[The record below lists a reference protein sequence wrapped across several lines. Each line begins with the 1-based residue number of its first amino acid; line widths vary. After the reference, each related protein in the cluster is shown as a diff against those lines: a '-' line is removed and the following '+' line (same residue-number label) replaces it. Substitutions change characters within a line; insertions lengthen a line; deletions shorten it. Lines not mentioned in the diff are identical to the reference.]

1 MGSEMCIRD
10 RNAREYVV
18 RRGMKPTVFDIEV
31 NGSPLHRQADD
42 RSNQKILEENILK
55 VNYKSFTQI
64 VILGSS
70 TFVPFMQL
78 SSSVRRDV
86 IEDLLD
92 IRIFSF
98 MNNLLKD
105 KLRIQKEQVRSLNL
119 KRENL
124 EDKIAMQDKFLKEI
138 ENRSKE
144 DIKSRK
150 QKINDLIRETDK
162 YVITNEELESE
173 VRDTVTEQEKFVGA
187 DKKLSKLNNFKLSLI
202 HI

>member
-1 MGSEMCIRD
+1 
-10 RNAREYVV
+10 
-18 RRGMKPTVFDIEV
+18 
-31 NGSPLHRQADD
+31 
-42 RSNQKILEENILK
+42 
-55 VNYKSFTQI
+55 
-64 VILGSS
+64 
-70 TFVPFMQL
+70 MQL

-124 EDKIAMQDKFLKEI
+124 EDKIKMQDKFLKEI

-144 DIKSRK
+144 DVRSRK
-150 QKINDLIRETDK
+150 QKINDLIKETDE
-162 YVITNEELESE
+162 YVITNEELDLE
-173 VRDTVTEQEKFVGA
+173 VLVF
-187 DKKLSKLNNFKLSLI
+187 
-202 HI
+202 

>member
-1 MGSEMCIRD
+1 M
-10 RNAREYVV
+10 
-18 RRGMKPTVFDIEV
+18 
-31 NGSPLHRQADD
+31 
-42 RSNQKILEENILK
+42 
-55 VNYKSFTQI
+55 
-64 VILGSS
+64 
-70 TFVPFMQL
+70 
-78 SSSVRRDV
+78 

-150 QKINDLIRETDK
+150 KKIDDLIKETDD
-162 YVITNEELESE
+162 YV
-173 VRDTVTEQEKFVGA
+173 KF
-187 DKKLSKLNNFKLSLI
+187 
-202 HI
+202 

>member
-1 MGSEMCIRD
+1 
-10 RNAREYVV
+10 
-18 RRGMKPTVFDIEV
+18 
-31 NGSPLHRQADD
+31 
-42 RSNQKILEENILK
+42 
-55 VNYKSFTQI
+55 
-64 VILGSS
+64 
-70 TFVPFMQL
+70 MQL

-144 DIKSRK
+144 DVKNRK
-150 QKINDLIRETDK
+150 DKISDLIKETDE
-162 YVITNEELESE
+162 YVITNEKLEIQ

-187 DKKLSKLNNFKLSLI
+187 DKKLSKLNNFKGQISNKVSTI
-202 HI
+202 TKEHKFFKENTVCPTCTQHIEEDFRLNKIEDAQSEF

>member
-1 MGSEMCIRD
+1 
-10 RNAREYVV
+10 
-18 RRGMKPTVFDIEV
+18 
-31 NGSPLHRQADD
+31 
-42 RSNQKILEENILK
+42 
-55 VNYKSFTQI
+55 
-64 VILGSS
+64 
-70 TFVPFMQL
+70 MQL

-144 DIKSRK
+144 DVKNRK
-150 QKINDLIRETDK
+150 DKINDLIKETDE
-162 YVITNEELESE
+162 YVITNEKLENQ
-173 VRDTVTEQEKFVGA
+173 VRDTSIEQEKFVGA
-187 DKKLSKLNNFKLSLI
+187 DKKLSKLNNFKGQISNKVCLLYTSPSPRD
-202 HI
+202 

>member
-1 MGSEMCIRD
+1 M
-10 RNAREYVV
+10 
-18 RRGMKPTVFDIEV
+18 
-31 NGSPLHRQADD
+31 
-42 RSNQKILEENILK
+42 
-55 VNYKSFTQI
+55 
-64 VILGSS
+64 ILGSS

-124 EDKIAMQDKFLKEI
+124 EDKIKMQDKFLKEI

-144 DIKSRK
+144 DVRSRK
-150 QKINDLIRETDK
+150 QKINDLIRETDE
-162 YVITNEELESE
+162 YAVSYTHLTLPTTG
-173 VRDTVTEQEKFVGA
+173 VV
-187 DKKLSKLNNFKLSLI
+187 
-202 HI
+202 

>member
-1 MGSEMCIRD
+1 M
-10 RNAREYVV
+10 
-18 RRGMKPTVFDIEV
+18 
-31 NGSPLHRQADD
+31 
-42 RSNQKILEENILK
+42 
-55 VNYKSFTQI
+55 
-64 VILGSS
+64 ILGSS

-138 ENRSKE
+138 ENRGKE
-144 DIKSRK
+144 DVKSRK

-173 VRDTVTEQEKFVGA
+173 V
-187 DKKLSKLNNFKLSLI
+187 S
-202 HI
+202 